1 MPGCWHC
8 SPSWTGWHCWHCG
21 REVAGQRVALEVCRH
36 QAECPSTLADR
47 AIAKDK
53 GRYSALLMR
62 RMVEDEEGMDQVD
75 HHPELVVGPTGRI
88 GRVYEDIPGGTLRV
102 ATSAEWV
109 AVLGP
114 WGSGKAPFFWNA
126 RNNCTQWKIPIDL
139 TRQAV
144 TY

>member
-1 MPGCWHC
+1 M
-8 SPSWTGWHCWHCG
+8 
-21 REVAGQRVALEVCRH
+21 ADQRVALEECRLK
-36 QAECPSTLADR
+36 AECPCTLAGR
-47 AIAKDK
+47 AIANDND
-53 GRYSALLMR
+53 RYSALLMR
-62 RMVEDEEGMDQVD
+62 RMVEDEERMDQVD

-114 WGSGKAPFFWNA
+114 WGSGKAHFFWNA

-139 TRQAV
+139 TCQAV
-144 TY
+144 TYQ